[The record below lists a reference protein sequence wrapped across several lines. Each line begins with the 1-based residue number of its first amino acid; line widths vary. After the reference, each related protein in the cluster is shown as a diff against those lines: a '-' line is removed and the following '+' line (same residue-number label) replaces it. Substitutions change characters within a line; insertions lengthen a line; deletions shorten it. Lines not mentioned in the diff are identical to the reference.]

1 MRVEDPPRQGER
13 ISQSNLPS
21 RFPLP
26 GVRSRYMNGTAF
38 NPAEFLQDDAEV
50 LPSRRPA
57 AEHAWDIFPAGP
69 SWANSDICPSPPH
82 IRISQLLYHTN
93 LFHEQAGAGAKEPCP
108 FSGQGQS
115 WQGEP
120 PQTISTGGSSSPFS
134 FVISPIWAIW
144 GNLCLV
150 TRMGKASISL
160 AQRGTMP
167 LRTAA
172 SGNPPIPSNRLAN
185 VRVFVMPVHLPSL
198 HCLDNG
204 ACG

>member
-1 MRVEDPPRQGER
+1 MGIEDPPCQGER

-26 GVRSRYMNGTAF
+26 GVRSRYMNGIAF

-50 LPSRRPA
+50 LPSGRAA
-57 AEHAWDIFPAGP
+57 AEHAWNIFPADP
-69 SWANSDICPSPPH
+69 SWANRDVCPSPSY
-82 IRISQLLYHTN
+82 IRISQLLYDTN
-93 LFHEQAGAGAKEPCP
+93 LFHEQAGAGAKDACP
-108 FSGQGQS
+108 FSGQRQS

-134 FVISPIWAIW
+134 LVMSPIWAIW

-172 SGNPPIPSNRLAN
+172 RGNPPIPSNRLAN
-185 VRVFVMPVHLPSL
+185 ARVLVITVHLLSL
-198 HCLDNG
+198 HRLDNG